1 MKRALETCKTVA
13 DFEALLEATNA
24 TGRSTTANYGV
35 IDALG
40 GAAMFETGPNTF
52 SKFDANDE
60 TIAPKGYIVRSNFA
74 TTSKALRPI
83 QLPNKSM
90 SLRSTRDN
98 AIVGHAK
105 SSKHDQ
111 PS

>member
-1 MKRALETCKTVA
+1 MPGDQKGVGNGGLMKRALETCKTVA

-60 TIAPKGYIVRSNFA
+60 NHRSQR
-74 TTSKALRPI
+74 LHR
-83 QLPNKSM
+83 
-90 SLRSTRDN
+90 SL
-98 AIVGHAK
+98 
-105 SSKHDQ
+105 
-111 PS
+111 